1 MQNSLLSFI
10 FLLFFSLM
18 ISAQKQGQEKIDS
31 LKTVLT
37 HTKIDSVK
45 LTTMSILVRY
55 LYELG
60 DYKESMAQSEEL
72 LMLAKKA
79 KNRKAESKAYNNI
92 GNIFLDQSNYV
103 QALKYHNLSL
113 EISQELKDELAIASA
128 YNNIGLLHYYK
139 GDYKEALKAQLKA
152 LKIRE
157 KDGDE
162 KMIGVSYLNISLVYG
177 SIGERD
183 TEHAYLEKAL

>member
-1 MQNSLLSFI
+1 M
-10 FLLFFSLM
+10 
-18 ISAQKQGQEKIDS
+18 
-31 LKTVLT
+31 
-37 HTKIDSVK
+37 
-45 LTTMSILVRY
+45 
-55 LYELG
+55 
-60 DYKESMAQSEEL
+60 
-72 LMLAKKA
+72 
-79 KNRKAESKAYNNI
+79 
-92 GNIFLDQSNYV
+92 
-103 QALKYHNLSL
+103 
-113 EISQELKDELAIASA
+113 AIASA